1 MLVSAIGVSEET
13 APMSIATPFDSET
26 PSVDAQSIR
35 TLAFRPIEA
44 TAFWT
49 AVALPIAYPAL
60 LFGGLDGQG
69 LVLLVATLALHVVAL
84 GLGRGHRRDP

>member
-1 MLVSAIGVSEET
+1 MLVSGIGVSEET

-26 PSVDAQSIR
+26 PSIDAQSIR

-60 LFGGLDGQG
+60 MFDGLAGQELF
-69 LVLLVATLALHVVAL
+69 LLVATLALHVVAL
-84 GLGRGHRRDP
+84 GLGRGHGRDA